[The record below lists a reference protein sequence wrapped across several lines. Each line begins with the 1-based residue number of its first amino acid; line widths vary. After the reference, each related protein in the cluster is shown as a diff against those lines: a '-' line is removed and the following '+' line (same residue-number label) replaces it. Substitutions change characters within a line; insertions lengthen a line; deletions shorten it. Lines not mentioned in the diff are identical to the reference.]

1 MKENT
6 KKNIRLVLINLL
18 AMLAVVIVLPYLVLL
33 WLDSYTHHGEAYSV
47 PDVCGM
53 QLEEAK
59 ELLRKNNLDLEIV
72 DYKYKKGAAE
82 NEVVEQSPVAN
93 AKVKE
98 GRKIMLTM
106 SSSSKPMAVV
116 PSVVD
121 NSSLREAE
129 ARLKAAGFVIADVVT
144 IKGEKD
150 WVYAVKYN
158 GRELSNGESIPREA
172 RLVIV
177 VGSGE
182 EKVVEEVVIDEGY
195 FE

>member
-1 MKENT
+1 MKPQT
-6 KKNIRLVLINLL
+6 KKNIRLLLTNISAMALL
-18 AMLAVVIVLPYLVLL
+18 AFLIPYIVLLC
-33 WLDSYTHHGEAYSV
+33 LDVYTRHGETYTV
-47 PDVCGM
+47 PNVCGM
-53 QLEEAK
+53 QLEDAK
-59 ELLRKNNLDLEIV
+59 ELLRKSSLDLEIV
-72 DYKYKKGAAE
+72 DYKYKKGASE
-82 NEVVEQSPVAN
+82 NEVVEQMPVAN

-106 SSSSKPMAVV
+106 SSATKPVAVV

-121 NSSLREAE
+121 NCSLREAE
-129 ARLKAAGFVIADVVT
+129 ARLKAAGFIIADIVT

-172 RLVIV
+172 KLVIV
-177 VGSGE
+177 IGSGE
-182 EKVVEEVVIDEGY
+182 KKVVEEAIVDEGY

>member
-1 MKENT
+1 MKQNT
-6 KKNIRLVLINLL
+6 KRNIRLLLINLV
-18 AMLAVVIVLPYLVLL
+18 AMIAVVVIIPYIVLL
-33 WLDSYTHHGEAYSV
+33 WIDSYTHHGETYLV
-47 PDVCGM
+47 PNVCGM

-59 ELLRKNNLDLEIV
+59 ELLRKSNLDLEII

-82 NEVVEQSPVAN
+82 NEVVEQMPVAN
-93 AKVKE
+93 ARVKQ

-106 SSSSKPMAVV
+106 SSKSKPVAAI
-116 PSVVD
+116 PSVID
-121 NSSLREAE
+121 NCSLREAE

-144 IKGEKD
+144 IEGEKD

-158 GRELSNGESIPREA
+158 GRELVNGENVPREA
-172 RLVIV
+172 KLVIV

-182 EKVVEEVVIDEGY
+182 KRVVDEAVIDEGY

>member
-1 MKENT
+1 M
-6 KKNIRLVLINLL
+6 
-18 AMLAVVIVLPYLVLL
+18 
-33 WLDSYTHHGEAYSV
+33 

-59 ELLRKNNLDLEIV
+59 ELLRKSNLDLEII

-82 NEVVEQSPVAN
+82 NEVVEQMPVAN
-93 AKVKE
+93 ARVKQ

-106 SSSSKPMAVV
+106 SSKSKPVAAI
-116 PSVVD
+116 PSVID
-121 NSSLREAE
+121 NCSLREAE

-144 IKGEKD
+144 IEGEKD

-158 GRELSNGESIPREA
+158 GRELVNGENVPREA
-172 RLVIV
+172 KLVIV

-182 EKVVEEVVIDEGY
+182 KRVVDEAVIDEGY

>member
-1 MKENT
+1 
-6 KKNIRLVLINLL
+6 
-18 AMLAVVIVLPYLVLL
+18 
-33 WLDSYTHHGEAYSV
+33 
-47 PDVCGM
+47 
-53 QLEEAK
+53 
-59 ELLRKNNLDLEIV
+59 
-72 DYKYKKGAAE
+72 
-82 NEVVEQSPVAN
+82 
-93 AKVKE
+93 
-98 GRKIMLTM
+98 MLTM

-172 RLVIV
+172 SLVIV

-182 EKVVEEVVIDEGY
+182 EKIVEEVVIDEGY

>member
-1 MKENT
+1 MKQNT
-6 KKNIRLVLINLL
+6 KRNIRLLLINLV
-18 AMLAVVIVLPYLVLL
+18 AMIAVVVIIPYIVLL
-33 WLDSYTHHGEAYSV
+33 WIDSYTHHGETYSV

-59 ELLRKNNLDLEIV
+59 ELLRKSNLDLEII

-82 NEVVEQSPVAN
+82 NEVVEQMPVAK
-93 AKVKE
+93 ARVKQ

-106 SSSSKPMAVV
+106 SSKSKPVV
-116 PSVVD
+116 AIPSVID
-121 NSSLREAE
+121 NCSLREAE

-144 IKGEKD
+144 IEGEKD

-158 GRELSNGESIPREA
+158 GRELVNGENVPREA
-172 RLVIV
+172 KLVIF

-182 EKVVEEVVIDEGY
+182 KRVVDEAVIDEGY